1 MLKKSLD
8 VKYYKGNKHVLKYLK
23 NETETC
29 SDDVGYVKRYLL
41 PILNENNIN
50 NSILNVQ
57 CDFGILIIGNN
68 DFCLPVTFSEPLGFK
83 HFKNIIFPFFNNN
96 NKKNKNKN
104 GDKNNILRN
113 RQQNACYVSSPLM
126 QYAGYA
132 ANDLYKLKLSFIPF
146 IIARFILSCLIV
158 FFCITSLDQVLY
170 VNNFLLSTNLYPDF
184 KKSYD
189 TKELEI
195 IFSKIFH
202 LLSLSH
208 PSRIILFRSIDDFG
222 TSKILKNILTK
233 KPYHMNFVLS
243 RKIHYQQVAS
253 SKLWKKS
260 KYSCISRFFEL
271 IRYTNNNNS
280 IYYLFL

>member
-1 MLKKSLD
+1 MLKKSLG

-96 NKKNKNKN
+96 NNKNKN

-146 IIARFILSCLIV
+146 IIARSILSC
-158 FFCITSLDQVLY
+158 
-170 VNNFLLSTNLYPDF
+170 
-184 KKSYD
+184 
-189 TKELEI
+189 I
-195 IFSKIFH
+195 I
-202 LLSLSH
+202 
-208 PSRIILFRSIDDFG
+208 
-222 TSKILKNILTK
+222 
-233 KPYHMNFVLS
+233 
-243 RKIHYQQVAS
+243 A
-253 SKLWKKS
+253 
-260 KYSCISRFFEL
+260 FFE
-271 IRYTNNNNS
+271 IW
-280 IYYLFL
+280 I